1 MQVVGILLICLILIT
16 VFGTF
21 FNSILQRRNQGMVK
35 RLYQAR
41 MNINMGI
48 MFISIAAL
56 QLTMPGSSILRYF
69 LLFLIIMVGLINLY
83 YGIKYRRYY
92 TEMMKQQSEATQ

>member
-1 MQVVGILLICLILIT
+1 MQVVGILLISLILIT

-21 FNSILQRRNQGMVK
+21 FNSILQRRNHGMVK

>member
-16 VFGTF
+16 IFGTF
-21 FNSILQRRNQGMVK
+21 FNSILQRRNEGMIK

-41 MNINMGI
+41 MNINMGV

-56 QLTMPGSSILRYF
+56 QLTLPGSSFLRYF
-69 LLFLIIMVGLINLY
+69 LLFLVIAAGLINLY

-92 TEMMKQQSEATQ
+92 TEMINKQSEAAQ